1 MAIFSTRQS
10 QESPQ
15 AEEDQKES
23 GRDVTVPDVEKLLD
37 TAREQIGI
45 MAGENQA
52 TRYGNWYGLNNNPY
66 SAMFVSWCFGKIE
79 STALQE
85 ITSPKGFSSPKL
97 GYEWFRDSGQLV
109 ETEKA
114 RLGDLVFMRL
124 YSDEVNHVGIVEEVL
139 QTKFGLFRKPTA
151 LQTIEADVFGG
162 LRSKGVHRKVR
173 YLGAGSIV
181 VAVARPSLF

>member
-1 MAIFSTRQS
+1 
-10 QESPQ
+10 
-15 AEEDQKES
+15 
-23 GRDVTVPDVEKLLD
+23 VTAPDVDKLLD

-45 MAGENQA
+45 MAGENQT

-97 GYEWFRDSGQLV
+97 GYEWFRDSGQVV
-109 ETEKA
+109 ETRRA
-114 RLGDLVFMRL
+114 RPGDLVFMRL
-124 YSDEVNHVGIVEEVL
+124 YANEVNHVGIVEEVL
-139 QTKFGLFRKPTA
+139 QTKFGIFKKATA
-151 LQTIEADVFGG
+151 LQTIEADVSGG
-162 LRSKGVHRKVR
+162 LRSNGVHRKIR
-173 YLGAGSIV
+173 YLDAGSIV